1 MPRPGTPP
9 SCSLPKLRGRLVTS
23 LALLIGLATSGYTSG
38 QDDEE
43 EDPFEALMEQEAE
56 AARDDYDKLRHSL
69 YVEAEEMDGVS
80 TSGEREGRWQVNPST
95 PTYTS
100 RRCCVC
106 KELKPIRQ
114 KIRVQKGGT
123 YAVWV
128 RYRLRAEKRAPFV
141 VKVVKAGKPVFEHRY
156 YAQNGQSG
164 PVKALQKERDLWFD
178 IAGMQEGM
186 FSGTEWAW
194 ELAKAELPEGE
205 AELVIEPQK
214 PSHDFELTLDAV
226 FITQSF
232 GFRPTFS
239 DFHQVWVRYRLIE
252 VEPST
257 AEYTVDV
264 AVQWL
269 RLVIIGSRRTIHT
282 GAGTMTGAD
291 GKGIR
296 VGKNSTWLE
305 LYDELK
311 YGAAYCTT
319 VFRPT
324 RGSPEISKVVAEL
337 DLAWG
342 PRDGQVIKT
351 LREVAD
357 LGSVFGVKMP
367 TERSRERDAIVT
379 SVWATRFTDTFRTFT
394 DLSRERHERIKR
406 LVPEPVGCSK
416 YYNFCTGVSPPGG
429 GYASSEIMKL
439 ELEAVSRMGVNALYA
454 SGQKWPRRLG
464 LGHLFPD
471 RYYTAGASPARYWT
485 RRACPNHPDNPTR
498 ADETMK
504 RGADSFRERTEDPE
518 AGNRVFGM
526 KIGDEIGCAV
536 PQAHIDTCEDCQ
548 HQFHEFLR
556 GEKFDPARFGR
567 TWAEVRWTPREAAVD
582 EFQRLVHY
590 YSVLFLSANT
600 AYLHA
605 KLVKGGQ
612 DHYGSNIPI
621 GYNVNPTPIMGGMH
635 LDWFEM
641 ERHKGISAQWME
653 VIGSI
658 QPGGA
663 SFLADLT
670 WGIVSRR
677 NIGMGIY
684 CLYVGQKTPRDVL
697 AFAARGCK
705 SFILYNYGPRTL
717 GAADAFS
724 ESDYAIQS
732 AAAATRPIVAA
743 EEFLHDAK
751 RPPRQAAMI
760 YSRTA
765 EIWGDDNAIT
775 RDRAFTYLALNHSQI
790 PMDILS
796 EWDAL
801 DGRLSR
807 YRVCYLNGT
816 HLRRDVAEK
825 VRDWVQA
832 GGRLWADVGAG
843 MRDEADRRMDVLEEV
858 FGARQKSVERKYPVS
873 FGYHR
878 ALTPDA
884 ELETVKWQPGPW
896 GDGGETVCELQ
907 RALIEPTSG
916 KVVATFSDGPPA
928 AVTHSYGKGKATL
941 LAYAAGMTY
950 SRFYRQPKR
959 EEPYRFDALDRAVI
973 VQAAL
978 DAGVERPVVA
988 SVPGIEVNRLDSE
1001 RGTAITLIDMFLQ
1014 KPTAKIEIPMKA
1026 KPRKVSSVK
1035 SGELEFRY
1043 EDGRLSFELTFEP
1056 LDIVMIEL

>member
-1 MPRPGTPP
+1 MGPTP
-9 SCSLPKLRGRLVTS
+9 
-23 LALLIGLATSGYTSG
+23 A
-38 QDDEE
+38 QEDEE
-43 EDPFEALMEQEAE
+43 EDPFETMMEAE
-56 AARDDYDKLRHSL
+56 AEAERDDYDKLKHSL
-69 YVEAEEMDGVS
+69 YIEAEEMAGVS
-80 TSGEREGRWQVNPST
+80 APRKREGPWQVSPRT
-95 PTYTS
+95 PTYSS
-100 RRCCVC
+100 RGCCVC

-114 KIRVQKGGT
+114 RIRVPAKGT
-123 YAVWV
+123 YAVWT
-128 RYRLRAEKRAPFV
+128 RYRLQAEKRASFAL
-141 VKVVKAGKPVFEHRY
+141 KILKDGKPVFEHRY
-156 YAQNGQSG
+156 YAQNCQPG
-164 PVKALQKERDLWFD
+164 PVKSLQKERNLWFD

-186 FSGTEWAW
+186 FSGTDWAW
-194 ELAKAELPEGE
+194 ELGKAELPAGD

-214 PSHDFELTLDAV
+214 ASYEFELTLDSV

-232 GFRPTFS
+232 GFRPTYS
-239 DFHQVWVRYRLIE
+239 DFHEVWVRYRPVV
-252 VEPST
+252 VEPAD
-257 AEYTVDV
+257 AEYTVHV
-264 AVQWL
+264 AVEWL
-269 RLVIIGSRRTIHT
+269 RLVIIGSRKTIHT
-282 GAGTMTGAD
+282 SAGPMTGAD
-291 GKGIR
+291 GQMIR
-296 VGKNSTWLE
+296 MGKDSSWLE

-311 YGAAYCTT
+311 YGGGYCTT
-319 VFRPT
+319 SFRPS
-324 RGSPEISKVVAEL
+324 RGAPSISRVEAEL

-357 LGSVFGVKMP
+357 LGPVFGVKMP
-367 TERSRERDAIVT
+367 TERARRRDETVT
-379 SVWATRFTDTFRTFT
+379 SVWASSFTDTFRTFT

-416 YYNFCTGVSPPGG
+416 YYNFCTGVSRPGG
-429 GYASSEIMKL
+429 LYASSEIMKL
-439 ELEAVSRMGVNALYA
+439 ELQAVSRMGVNALYA

-485 RRACPNHPDNPTR
+485 RRACPNHPDNPTL
-498 ADETMK
+498 ADKTMK
-504 RGADSFRERTEDPE
+504 ARADSFRKNTEDPE
-518 AGNRVFGM
+518 AGNRVLGM

-548 HQFHEFLR
+548 NQFHEFLR
-556 GEKFDPARFGR
+556 GEQFDPARFGR
-567 TWAEVRWTPREAAVD
+567 TWAEVRWTPREGAVD
-582 EFQRLVHY
+582 EFQRLLHY

-605 KLVKGGQ
+605 RLVKGGQ

-724 ESDYAIQS
+724 ESDRAIQS
-732 AAAATRPIVAA
+732 VAAATRPIVAV
-743 EEFLHDAK
+743 EEFLHDAR

-765 EIWGDDNAIT
+765 EIWRDDNAIT

-790 PMDILS
+790 PMDVIS
-796 EWDAL
+796 EWDVL
-801 DGRLSR
+801 DGRLSN

-825 VRDWVQA
+825 VRSWVEV
-832 GGRLWADVGAG
+832 GGHLWADVGAG
-843 MRDEADRRMDVLEEV
+843 MRDEADSRMDAFEEV
-858 FGARQKSVERKYPVS
+858 FGARQKCVERKFPVR
-873 FGYHR
+873 FGYYP
-878 ALTPDA
+878 ALTPNA
-884 ELETVKWQPGPW
+884 ELERVAWLPGPW
-896 GDGGETVCELQ
+896 GDGGKTVCELQ
-907 RALIEPTSG
+907 RALVEPTGG
-916 KVVATFSDGPPA
+916 KVVATFGDGLPA
-928 AVTHSYGKGKATL
+928 ALTHSYGKGKTTL

-950 SRFYRQPKR
+950 SRFYRQKKR
-959 EEPYRFDALDRAVI
+959 EVPYRFDAIDRAVI
-973 VQAAL
+973 AQAAL
-978 DAGVERPVVA
+978 DAGVERPVVV
-988 SVPGIEVNRLDSE
+988 STPGIEVNRLDSE

-1014 KPTAKIEIPMKA
+1014 KPTAKIEIPLEA

-1035 SGELEFRY
+1035 SGELECGY
-1043 EDGRLSFELTFEP
+1043 TDGWLSFELSFEH
-1056 LDIVMIEL
+1056 LDIVTIE